1 MLSCSALHRGK
12 RVMSDGLSKLYQELL
27 GGSYDCVDRIVL
39 NAYFG
44 MGHSPGGFR
53 VWWRA
58 LTGSDDTLDNAHL
71 MRLAGRFSRRV
82 RGYAKAH
89 DIPVVDCVAGERK
102 HDVADDYLARTPVT
116 EGLFVVLVG
125 RAQAPVWHVETNYHL
140 EPKKPYVNHY
150 SFHILDREWGHVTIK
165 ISGHP
170 PFPAQVIL
178 NGHEYVA
185 CQARK
190 AGIRFTKDGNCFTA
204 IGNAPGFAKIA
215 ETLSEQRAIG
225 RLREACDRWIY
236 RSCLCFAL
244 DFEEQQRSGFRY
256 HFSNYQMEYSRNLI
270 FDVGGCMDQVFQ
282 ALIDRSRALLDLK
295 TIKTILGDKG
305 RPKYRPRNMRA
316 AQWEVAVER
325 PTYDLT
331 VFKLHCGKL
340 VLKIYTKGERVLRIE
355 AVAHN
360 IREFHCG
367 RLLDNFPEIVRRL
380 KGMLE
385 RFMDALS
392 CIDQCFIGDEMLER
406 LPLPSRIGKSM
417 VGGIDLNRPRLRHV
431 AEAVIALS
439 ASPGGFTA
447 ATLADQVRT
456 LGNQSASAY
465 GPRQAAYDLKKLRGK
480 QIVRRIGST
489 RRYEPLPS
497 GLRAITA
504 LLVLRDKAIKPLLAA
519 AQEIT
524 PNRGGQNPRPID
536 RHYLD
541 LRRAMLG
548 VFHELGIA
556 A

>member
-1 MLSCSALHRGK
+1 
-12 RVMSDGLSKLYQELL
+12 MSDGLSKLYHELL
-27 GGSYDCVDRIVL
+27 SGSYDCVDRIVL

-89 DIPVVDCVAGERK
+89 DIPVIDCLAGERK
-102 HDVADDYLARTPVT
+102 HDVADDYLAKTTVT
-116 EGLFVVLVG
+116 EGLFLVLVG
-125 RAQAPVWHVETNYHL
+125 RAQAPVWHVEANYHL
-140 EPKKPYVNHY
+140 ERKTPYVNHY
-150 SFHILDREWGHVTIK
+150 SFHILDRDWGHVTIK

-190 AGIRFTKDGNCFTA
+190 AGIGFIKNGNCFTA
-204 IGNAPGFAKIA
+204 ISNTSSFAEIA
-215 ETLSEQRAIG
+215 ETLSEQRAVG
-225 RLREACDRWIY
+225 RLLQVCERWVY

-270 FDVGGCMDQVFQ
+270 FVVGGRMEQVFQ
-282 ALIDRSRALLDLK
+282 ALIDRSRAPLDL
-295 TIKTILGDKG
+295 TMIKTILGDKG
-305 RPKYRPRNMRA
+305 RAKYRPRNMRA
-316 AQWEVAVER
+316 AEWEVAVER

-340 VLKIYTKGERVLRIE
+340 TLKIYSKGERVLRIE
-355 AVAHN
+355 AVAQN

-367 RLLDNFPEIVRRL
+367 RLLHNFPEIVRRL
-380 KGMLE
+380 RGVLE
-385 RFMDALS
+385 RFMEALS

-406 LPLPSRIGKSM
+406 LPLPSRVGKSM
-417 VGGIDLNRPRLRHV
+417 VGGIDLNKPRLRHV
-431 AEAVIALS
+431 TEAIIALS
-439 ASPGGFTA
+439 ASPDGFTA
-447 ATLADQVRT
+447 SALADQVRA
-456 LGNQSASAY
+456 LGNQSLSAY

-504 LLVLRDKAIKPLLAA
+504 LLVLRNKAIKPLLAA
-519 AQEIT
+519 AQEIA
-524 PNRGGQNPRPID
+524 PNNGGQNPRAID
-536 RHYLD
+536 RYYLD
-541 LRRAMLG
+541 LQRAMQG